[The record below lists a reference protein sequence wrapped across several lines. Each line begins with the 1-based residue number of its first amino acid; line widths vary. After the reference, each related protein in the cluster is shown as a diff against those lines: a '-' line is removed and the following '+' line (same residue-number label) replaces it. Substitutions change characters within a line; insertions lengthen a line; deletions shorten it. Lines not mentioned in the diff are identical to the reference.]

1 MTSKL
6 SALSR
11 HEVLAAERRLLRAL
25 GRSASPLAKPLPIT
39 NKLQKPVARVLAQ
52 TDAPQTTVPLPPV
65 ETTPTPIVR

>member
-25 GRSASPLAKPLPIT
+25 GRSASPLAKPLPVT
-39 NKLQKPVARVLAQ
+39 NKFQKPVARVLAKA
-52 TDAPQTTVPLPPV
+52 DVPQTTVPPSPA
-65 ETTPTPIVR
+65 ETTTPTVR

>member
-25 GRSASPLAKPLPIT
+25 GRSASPLAKPLPVT
-39 NKLQKPVARVLAQ
+39 NKFQKPVARVLAKA
-52 TDAPQTTVPLPPV
+52 DAPQTTVPLGPA
-65 ETTPTPIVR
+65 ETTTPIVR